1 MRIFSPAIIA
11 LACAVLGGAAFAADE
26 SHAPKID
33 ACALL
38 KDGEVAGI
46 VGAKVTPADRRDAGY
61 QDDGT
66 YVAPGTYSSTCL
78 WRVATSGPPPADP
91 NLSLG
96 GASYVILNAMQW
108 PPSSKLASKES
119 CRFVKGFY
127 DAADRK
133 LIDNQP
139 VPLKIADQSLWWG
152 DGVAVCKGDRSFGIS
167 VHLVG
172 GRPKERDMEE
182 RLAKMIA
189 GRM

>member
-1 MRIFSPAIIA
+1 MTLLAFALTGAA
-11 LACAVLGGAAFAADE
+11 LAGDDDR
-26 SHAPKID
+26 APKID
-33 ACALL
+33 ACALI

-46 VGAKVTPADRRDAGY
+46 IGAKVTPADRRDSGY
-61 QDDGT
+61 QDNSD

-78 WRVATSGPPPADP
+78 WRVLTPGPPPADS

-108 PPSSKLASKES
+108 PVGSKQS

-127 DAADRK
+127 DAAEGH
-133 LIDNQP
+133 LIDNKP
-139 VPLKIADQSLWWG
+139 VALQIADQSLWWG
-152 DGVAVCKGDRSFGIS
+152 DGVAVCKGDRSFGVS

-182 RLAKMIA
+182 RLAKVIA

>member
-1 MRIFSPAIIA
+1 MI
-11 LACAVLGGAAFAADE
+11 GAE
-26 SHAPKID
+26 
-33 ACALL
+33 
-38 KDGEVAGI
+38 
-46 VGAKVTPADRRDAGY
+46 VTPADRHDAGY
-61 QDDGT
+61 QDDSEQ
-66 YVAPGTYSSTCL
+66 VAPGTYSSTCL
-78 WRVATSGPPPADP
+78 WRLATPGPPPSDP

-108 PPSSKLASKES
+108 PVGSKQS

-127 DAADRK
+127 EAADGK

-152 DGVAVCKGDRSFGIS
+152 DGVAVCKGDRSFGVS
-167 VHLVG
+167 VHLVV
-172 GRPKERDMEE
+172 GRPKEREMEE